1 MAVGNESDLQ
11 VKISV
16 NTEEVRSGF
25 EKIASMADDLV
36 RDVESRLSK
45 LDFSRVFDTSKISSS
60 LTTAV
65 SEVTK
70 NIKPIEIRT
79 KVKAPRV
86 PSGKVVSEGGM
97 ASVDAVRER
106 VRGKSVEAEESKAM
120 AKKETHTQIIGRYV
134 RALREQATALE
145 RVRQLEEAVK
155 RVTPGDELRGTIEA
169 AAEKWRQRAGIF
181 GGVASG
187 IEGKYGSRKWF
198 SNAQQIGETKSLL
211 AAQEAERKAKAEE
224 EEHVRVISKYVSALN
239 EQARALERVKDLQ
252 YELSKVDKE
261 KQPQLYASIQSAIA
275 SWQGHA
281 NNMGSRASGIAEA
294 NKGNAWFGLS
304 ERVAETKE
312 SIRLMETEKE
322 VSREKKRQADEA
334 AAKAK
339 AEREAL
345 AYIAAATQ
353 LYRIAS
359 RIVSRVV
366 NAFRGWID
374 VSNEIYQSQLK
385 LGAALRV
392 GYDVTNGQV
401 RATYAMVENLSKA
414 NGLSLE
420 MNYSAAQM
428 MASYVGT
435 SEELGS
441 MMGALDDLVVK
452 MYGFNATS
460 EQARMLAKQLG
471 RALSGNVDILQRHGI
486 VLTENEKAILKSST
500 VERAEKIKVLT
511 AAIARVTGDMSQ
523 ESRTWAGVMGRIR
536 VYGEIIKNN
545 LGQAFQ
551 NALKPMLDVIV
562 KIAEGLATISE
573 FAVSISKFAFGNNI
587 KGAEEL
593 SGTLSDV
600 NDLLDKIKTRLLGFD
615 KFNVLSGDSVSSI
628 IGDKKDGSDAG
639 DGNES
644 VKEEVEGLSDMQ
656 TFWLELTGPIE
667 AVKLALTGIAV
678 TLGTIVTLSG
688 ILMAAGFV
696 GKLKNLVSTLNL
708 SNAGISITKANLIGL
723 TSGITL
729 LITGVTTL
737 ISTFDALNNWD
748 ELTGWEKATT
758 IFKLIAGSAMAL
770 GGAMITLTSLMK
782 IFGKTAIAEF
792 FKAGVAAKVF
802 HGIMNALNSSMG
814 MFVAILAVAA
824 SFTYFIS
831 SLNDMSN
838 AARVLIPI
846 ISVLI
851 GLMTSFAV
859 AKAAAQSG
867 IAAGPVAIA
876 TAGMLA
882 SALAMAIGTAMATSN
897 KAKSVGTITAHA
909 NGGIPDRGQLFIAN
923 EQGPELI
930 GQIGGR
936 TSVANNSMIVEAIEE
951 AAYRGFSRASENGG
965 GGNVTLTLQGEGVR
979 NDALVRA
986 LMPALKTEVRRQ
998 GGIKKAFGGE

>member
-1 MAVGNESDLQ
+1 MAVGNESDLT
-11 VKISV
+11 VRISV
-16 NTEEVRSGF
+16 NTEEVKTGF

-79 KVKAPRV
+79 KVKAPKV

-134 RALREQATALE
+134 RALREQAAALE

-187 IEGKYGSRKWF
+187 LEGKYGARKWF
-198 SNAQQIGETKSLL
+198 SNAQQVGETKSLL
-211 AAQEAERKAKAEE
+211 DAQEAERKAKAEE
-224 EEHVRVISKYVSALN
+224 EDHVRVISKYVSALN

-275 SWQGHA
+275 LWQGHT
-281 NNMGSRASGIAEA
+281 NNMGARASGIADA

-304 ERVAETKE
+304 DRVAETKE
-312 SIRLMETEKE
+312 AIKLMEVEKE

-345 AYIAAATQ
+345 AYIAAANQ
-353 LYRIAS
+353 LYRISS

-366 NAFRGWID
+366 NAFRGWIE

-392 GYDVTNGQV
+392 GYELSNGQV
-401 RATYAMVENLSKA
+401 RAAYEMVENLSKA

-420 MNYSAAQM
+420 MNYTAAQM

-435 SEELGS
+435 SEELET
-441 MMGALDDLVVK
+441 MMGSLDDLVIK
-452 MYGFNATS
+452 MYGFNANS

-471 RALSGNVDILQRHGI
+471 RALSGNVDILQRQGI
-486 VLTENEKAILKSST
+486 VLNDNEKAILKSST
-500 VERAEKIKVLT
+500 VERAEKIRVLT

-523 ESRTWAGVMGRIR
+523 ESRTWAGVLGRIR

-545 LGQAFQ
+545 FGEALQ
-551 NALKPMLDVIV
+551 NALKPMLDIILG
-562 KIAEGLATISE
+562 IAQGLATISE
-573 FAVSISKFAFGNNI
+573 WAVTISKFAFGDNI

-593 SGTLSDV
+593 SNTVAGL
-600 NDLLDKIKTRLLGFD
+600 NDELKDLQSRLLGFD
-615 KFNVLSGDSVSSI
+615 KFNVLSGSDLSSVL
-628 IGDKKDGSDAG
+628 GGKKKGG
-639 DGNES
+639 ES
-644 VKEEVEGLSDMQ
+644 EETEEAAEGLGDVGEFFAEITGAS
-656 TFWLELTGPIE
+656 ELLK
-667 AVKLALTGIAV
+667 VALTGIAV
-678 TLGTIVTLSG
+678 ALGTIVTLSG

-696 GKLKNLVSTLNL
+696 AKLKTLVSTLNIA
-708 SNAGISITKANLIGL
+708 NAGISLTKANIAGL
-723 TSGITL
+723 AAGVTL

-737 ISTFDALNNWD
+737 ISTFDDLNNWE
-748 ELTGWEKATT
+748 ELTGWQKATV
-758 IFKLIAGSAMAL
+758 IFKLLVGSVMAVAGAIMT
-770 GGAMITLTSLMK
+770 MTSVTR

-792 FKAGVAAKVF
+792 FKVGAGATVLK
-802 HGIMNALNSSMG
+802 GIIQALNSSMG
-814 MFVAILAVAA
+814 MFIAIIAVAA
-824 SFTYFIS
+824 SLSYFIS
-831 SLNDMSN
+831 SLSDLSN
-838 AARVLIPI
+838 AAKALIPI
-846 ISVLI
+846 FSVLI
-851 GLMTSFAV
+851 GVMTAFAV
-859 AKAAAQSG
+859 SKAAAQAG
-867 IAAGPVAIA
+867 IAAGPVALA

-882 SALAMAIGTAMATSN
+882 AALAMAVGTAMASSN
-897 KAKSVGTITAHA
+897 KAKSSINVAA
-909 NGGIPDRGQLFIAN
+909 NGGMPDRGQLFIAN
-923 EQGPELI
+923 ENGPELV
-930 GQIGGR
+930 GNIGGNV
-936 TSVANNSMIVEAIEE
+936 SVANNAMIVEAIEE
-951 AAYRGFSRASENGG
+951 AAYRGFSRAQGEG
-965 GGNVTLTLQGEGVR
+965 GGNGVSITLQGDGVR

-986 LMPALKTEVRRQ
+986 LMPALRTEVKRQ
-998 GGIKKAFGGE
+998 GGLKKAFGGE